1 MGHCDALR
9 NGFGQMAMSIKIGII
24 SAMEREVAPFISA
37 WSAVRLQ
44 RTPLVM
50 RTDRSGE
57 TAYVA
62 SGIGRE
68 PGITASEALIA
79 AFKPDVLVSAGFA
92 GALVAERR
100 VGDEVLVG
108 VVVDGTTGES
118 FRTES
123 SSNRKI
129 VSSGFIANRSAKLEL
144 HARYDAEAVDME
156 GAAVGTVAKR
166 HGIPFYAV
174 KTISDELD
182 FPMLPFESF
191 VDERGRFQIAEFLGH
206 VSLRPT
212 HWPGLIRMGRNSS
225 KAAAKLREELEH
237 LTKGIRQARAVQV
250 S

>member
-1 MGHCDALR
+1 
-9 NGFGQMAMSIKIGII
+9 MSIKIGII
-24 SAMEREVAPFISA
+24 SAMEREVGPFISG

-44 RTPLVM
+44 RTQLVM
-50 RTDRSGE
+50 RTDRLSA

-68 PGITASEALIA
+68 PGIAASEALVT

-92 GALVAERR
+92 GALIGERR

-118 FRTES
+118 FRTQS
-123 SSNRKI
+123 SSNRRI
-129 VSSGFIANRSAKLEL
+129 VSSGFIANRDAKLEL
-144 HARYDAEAVDME
+144 HSRYDAEAVDME

-182 FPMLPFESF
+182 FPMLPFGSF
-191 VDERGRFQIAEFLGH
+191 VDEQGRFRIAGFLGH

-212 HWPGLIRMGRNSS
+212 HWQGLVRMGRNSS
-225 KAAAKLREELEH
+225 KAAAKLRAELQH
-237 LTKGIRQARAVQV
+237 LTIGIRQAHTVQV
-250 S
+250 G

>member
-1 MGHCDALR
+1 
-9 NGFGQMAMSIKIGII
+9 MSIRIGII
-24 SAMEREVAPFISA
+24 SAMEREVAAFVSD
-37 WSAVRLQ
+37 WSASRIRQ
-44 RTPLVM
+44 TPFTM
-50 RTDRSGE
+50 RTDHSGA

-68 PGITASEALIA
+68 PGIAASEALVA
-79 AFKPDVLVSAGFA
+79 EFKPDVLVSAGFA
-92 GALVAERR
+92 GALIAEHR
-100 VGDEVLVG
+100 VGDEILVG
-108 VVVDGTTGES
+108 VVVDGMTGES

-123 SSNRKI
+123 SSNRRI
-129 VSSGFIANRSAKLEL
+129 VSSGFIANRNAKLEL
-144 HARYDAEAVDME
+144 HSRYDAEAVDME

-182 FPMLPFESF
+182 FPMLPFGSF
-191 VDERGRFQIAEFLGH
+191 VNEQGRFRIAGFLGH

-225 KAAAKLREELEH
+225 KAAAKLRAELEH
-237 LTKGIRQARAVQV
+237 LTTGVRRVRAVQV

>member
-1 MGHCDALR
+1 
-9 NGFGQMAMSIKIGII
+9 MSIKIGII
-24 SAMEREVAPFISA
+24 SAMEREVARFISG
-37 WSAVRLQ
+37 WNSIRLL

-50 RTDRSGE
+50 RTDGPNE
-57 TAYVA
+57 TAYLA

-68 PGITASEALIA
+68 PGIAASEALVA
-79 AFKPDVLVSAGFA
+79 AFKPDVLISAGFA
-92 GALVAERR
+92 GALITDRK

-108 VVVDGTTGES
+108 IVVDGTTGES

-123 SSNRKI
+123 SSNRRI
-129 VSSGFIANRSAKLEL
+129 VSSGFIANRDAKLEL
-144 HARYDAEAVDME
+144 HSRYDAEAVDME

-182 FPMLPFESF
+182 FPMLPFGSF
-191 VDERGRFQIAEFLGH
+191 VDRQGKFRIAGFLGH

-225 KAAAKLREELEH
+225 KAAAKLRSELEH
-237 LTKGIRQARAVQV
+237 LTTGIRQARTVQV

>member
-1 MGHCDALR
+1 
-9 NGFGQMAMSIKIGII
+9 MAMSIKIGII
-24 SAMEREVAPFISA
+24 SAMEREVAPFISG
-37 WSAVRLQ
+37 WSANRIQ
-44 RTPLVM
+44 QTPFTI
-50 RTDRSGE
+50 RTDRPGE

-62 SGIGRE
+62 SGIGRG
-68 PGITASEALIA
+68 PGIAASEALVA

-108 VVVDGTTGES
+108 IVVDGTTGES

-123 SSNRKI
+123 SSNKKI

-144 HARYDAEAVDME
+144 HLRYDAEAVDME

-191 VDERGRFQIAEFLGH
+191 VDGHGKFRIAEFLGH

-225 KAAAKLREELEH
+225 KAAAKLRSELEH
-237 LTKGIRQARAVQV
+237 LTKGIRQVRAVQV

>member
-1 MGHCDALR
+1 
-9 NGFGQMAMSIKIGII
+9 MSIRIGII
-24 SAMEREVAPFISA
+24 SAMEREVAPFISG
-37 WSAVRLQ
+37 WDSIRLQ
-44 RTPLVM
+44 TTPLVM
-50 RTDRSGE
+50 RTDHSNE

-68 PGITASEALIA
+68 PGIAASEALVA

-92 GALVAERR
+92 GALIPERK

-108 VVVDGTTGES
+108 IVVDGTTGES
-118 FRTES
+118 FQTES
-123 SSNRKI
+123 SSNRRI

-144 HARYDAEAVDME
+144 HSRYDAEAVDME

-182 FPMLPFESF
+182 FPMLPFACF
-191 VDERGRFQIAEFLGH
+191 VDGQGNFRLVEFLGH

-212 HWPGLIRMGRNSS
+212 HWQGLIRMGRNSS
-225 KAAAKLREELEH
+225 KAAARLRAELEH
-237 LTKGIRQARAVQV
+237 LTTGIRQARAVQV

>member
-1 MGHCDALR
+1 MEHCGGLP
-9 NGFGQMAMSIKIGII
+9 NGFGRMAMSIKIGII
-24 SAMEREVAPFISA
+24 SAMEREVARYVSG
-37 WSAVRLQ
+37 WGAVRIQ
-44 RTPLVM
+44 KTPFTM
-50 RTDRSGE
+50 RTDRSGA

-68 PGITASEALIA
+68 PGITASEALVA

-92 GALVAERR
+92 GALIAERK
-100 VGDEVLVG
+100 VGDAVLVG

-123 SSNRKI
+123 SSNRRI
-129 VSSGFIANRSAKLEL
+129 VSSGFIANRNAKLEL
-144 HARYDAEAVDME
+144 HSRYNAEAVDME

-182 FPMLPFESF
+182 FPMLPFGSF
-191 VDERGRFQIAEFLGH
+191 VDSRGRFQITEFLGH
-206 VSLRPT
+206 VSLRPA

-250 S
+250 N